1 MTKIYLGNDE
11 YEITFDDGKKIKLY
25 QPDIDELIDGYKEEI
40 KKDIEYSIDKF
51 KREVKEIF
59 S

>member
-25 QPDIDELIDGYKEEI
+25 QSDINEIVDEYKSQI
-40 KKDIEYSIDKF
+40 KKDIECSINEF
-51 KREVKEIF
+51 KREIEEMF
-59 S
+59 Y